1 MDLNSTTTIVIL
13 YIVGTIVLTMLIF
26 IGGKIFKIKSGFWGA
41 LVISA
46 VLCAVSLVGIEY
58 SKETKKKE
66 IASYPEKANELYLEA
81 EQLMNWK
88 DTDTKT
94 VQKKYNKAKGNI
106 DCILSKYASTDL
118 AEELKKHQKKIAG
131 YSLWDFYSFQET
143 IAILIEYEKKTN
155 CYENLLPWAQ
165 AGNLSGIADLYITVK
180 NNKKANELLDQVVT
194 ISESIDFSED
204 KIYSLLKIASLC
216 IKIGQNEKAD
226 KLLNIVLEQNQKKNN
241 FYQKELTKS
250 RVASMYIKMQEKSK
264 VLNLIKTIRIP
275 RIKVAVLG
283 ELAVDYAKSSN
294 NIPEKIVLDQI
305 FNVASLISDSSV
317 RELELDKIRCN
328 YARNG
333 MKNHFNISNIIEK
346 TAIAAKQ
353 NEQKSIVEEKI
364 RNADKMQ
371 QNHQKNATNVEEEKN
386 AGFIEFKKKL
396 GVIVKNLDSST
407 RNKYTSEKYGGVL
420 ITELKEE
427 SLFKQAGAE
436 LNGVVFHV
444 ADSYIK
450 SEKDFDDAL
459 KKCYMKNDNS
469 FCIMM
474 SKNNRCNVFRIA
486 YQKKG
491 TLKKHINSN
500 LKINGDYFYGTTG
513 KATIKQ
519 LGKKITM
526 ELTALPNSAPAPHY
540 IFKGFLDRNKI
551 TGAWNFTIR
560 RSRWK
565 EFEAVVKPDGEIRI
579 SKIDDN
585 EGHGL
590 RNLAIMPLSILK
602 KTSVL
607 KKYNTS
613 IGSFIKC
620 EEILKVNLTVSKGVY
635 GETEKR
641 FGLYIASIE
650 TDSPLAKAG
659 AQAGDIIINVAGKQV
674 WSMESFAYALNTAY
688 QKNKTVYLV
697 VKRGN
702 KMKYLTVR
710 L

>member
-131 YSLWDFYSFQET
+131 YSLWDFYSFQGT

-216 IKIGQNEKAD
+216 IKIGQNEKAN
-226 KLLNIVLEQNQKKNN
+226 KLLNIVLEQNQKAHN
-241 FYQKELTKS
+241 FYQQELTKS

-275 RIKVAVLG
+275 KIKVAVLG
-283 ELAVDYAKSSN
+283 ELAVDYAKNSDYV
-294 NIPEKIVLDQI
+294 PEKIVLDQL
-305 FNVASLISDSSV
+305 FNAASLISDSSV

-346 TAIAAKQ
+346 TAVAAKQ
-353 NEQKSIVEEKI
+353 QEQKSIAEYKKAFFEKI
-364 RNADKMQ
+364 KEVDEMQ
-371 QNHQKNATNVEEEKN
+371 QNHQESEENKQFAKNMDKLNAFFMPLGKTGRNLGYGLIVLEVEEDGAFAESGGK
-386 AGFIEFKKKL
+386 
-396 GVIVKNLDSST
+396 VKDT
-407 RNKYTSEKYGGVL
+407 
-420 ITELKEE
+420 I
-427 SLFKQAGAE
+427 
-436 LNGVVFHV
+436 
-444 ADSYIK
+444 
-450 SEKDFDDAL
+450 
-459 KKCYMKNDNS
+459 
-469 FCIMM
+469 
-474 SKNNRCNVFRIA
+474 
-486 YQKKG
+486 
-491 TLKKHINSN
+491 
-500 LKINGDYFYGTTG
+500 LKINGKYIYSVKDFNKGMN
-513 KATIKQ
+513 K
-519 LGKKITM
+519 LGKRCRR
-526 ELTALPNSAPAPHY
+526 
-540 IFKGFLDRNKI
+540 IF
-551 TGAWNFTIR
+551 
-560 RSRWK
+560 
-565 EFEAVVKPDGEIRI
+565 
-579 SKIDDN
+579 
-585 EGHGL
+585 
-590 RNLAIMPLSILK
+590 
-602 KTSVL
+602 
-607 KKYNTS
+607 
-613 IGSFIKC
+613 
-620 EEILKVNLTVSKGVY
+620 LTVIRNGK
-635 GETEKR
+635 EIK
-641 FGLYIASIE
+641 
-650 TDSPLAKAG
+650 LAVK
-659 AQAGDIIINVAGKQV
+659 
-674 WSMESFAYALNTAY
+674 LNPNGY
-688 QKNKTVYLV
+688 NFRKT
-697 VKRGN
+697 RN
-702 KMKYLTVR
+702 NNF
-710 L
+710 